1 MARYILIQTI
11 AGSPNPS
18 GAGYGKWGR
27 GRTIA
32 DTTANAIDGDIVW
45 PALCTAPSPINMA
58 PLDSAASAIMGLPI
72 VTAAALAAWGGIGG
86 AGTDAGD

>member
-1 MARYILIQTI
+1 MARYILTQTI
-11 AGSPNPS
+11 AGQPLN
-18 GAGYGKWGR
+18 GTYTKYGR

-32 DTTANAIDGDIVW
+32 DTAENAIGADLVW

-58 PLDSAASAIMGLPI
+58 PLDAAASAAMGLPI
-72 VTAAALAAWGGIGG
+72 TTAEALAAWGGVGG

>member
-1 MARYILIQTI
+1 MARYILTQTI

-32 DTTANAIDGDIVW
+32 DTTGNALSGDLVW
-45 PALCTAPSPINMA
+45 AALCTAPNPINMA
-58 PLDSAASAIMGLPI
+58 PLDAAAAAIMGIPI
-72 VTAAALAAWGGIGG
+72 TTAAALSAWGGTGG
-86 AGTDAGD
+86 AGTDAGN